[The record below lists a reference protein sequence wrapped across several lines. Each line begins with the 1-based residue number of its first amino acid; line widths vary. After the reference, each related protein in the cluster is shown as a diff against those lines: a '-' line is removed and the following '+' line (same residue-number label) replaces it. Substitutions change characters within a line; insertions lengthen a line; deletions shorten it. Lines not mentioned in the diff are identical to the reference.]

1 MERTTNGKI
10 SSALEPPAGVKY
22 VLVSAGMTNSY
33 LVRDDGVID
42 KVRGGKVVASLSPK
56 DATTG
61 TTFISCSDQLTCQN
75 DKNVHGAHANY
86 LIRSD
91 GVAERMVG
99 LSTEPQLMVPPAGKY
114 ISASAGESCS
124 YLLRDN
130 GIVDRSVR
138 NGTVQKEMIPEHGT
152 LYIQVGAGQSAS
164 YLLRNDGKVARTRTG
179 GNIASVMVP
188 PTRQEFLDQTKD
200 CSIM

>member
-1 MERTTNGKI
+1 MGRT
-10 SSALEPPAGVKY
+10 EHPAA
-22 VLVSAGMTNSY
+22 VSHPRVECCFTLHA
-33 LVRDDGVID
+33 
-42 KVRGGKVVASLSPK
+42 
-56 DATTG
+56 
-61 TTFISCSDQLTCQN
+61 FILLTC
-75 DKNVHGAHANY
+75 A
-86 LIRSD
+86 I
-91 GVAERMVG
+91 
-99 LSTEPQLMVPPAGKY
+99 LMTRTSKVPPAGKY

-130 GIVDRSVR
+130 GIVDRTVR

-152 LYIQVGAGQSAS
+152 VYIQVGAGQSAS

-179 GNIASVMVP
+179 GNIASVMAP